1 MKTIFK
7 GMVLLL
13 AGASFVACSKD
24 VSFDENA
31 QKQAEEA
38 KKQAELDQKYAT
50 YDAEFV
56 KAFGTIAKGPSD
68 LLRDIL
74 RV

>member
-31 QKQAEEA
+31 QKQAEEDRERRENSWWNKL
-38 KKQAELDQKYAT
+38 KKNVTK
-50 YDAEFV
+50 
-56 KAFGTIAKGPSD
+56 FGTTIFSD
-68 LLRDIL
+68 ED
-74 RV
+74 